1 VAQEPLSGGQ
11 TQSMILFLFFCS
23 GATALVY
30 EVVWSKYLSLIFGS
44 TAYAQ
49 TVVLAVFMG
58 GLALGNRLIGARSDL
73 LQKPLVAYG
82 FLEVLVG
89 LYAFCFPWFYK
100 AADHAFTFT
109 GSPLLDHSWALLLLK
124 CIFSIGLL
132 LLPTV
137 MMGGT
142 LPLLSAWLQKQS
154 SDAGRWS
161 ARFYSTNSLGA
172 VFGAWVAGFILIRS
186 LGMVSTLQ
194 MTALANVL
202 IGFAAV
208 GLGRRIQ
215 TAAESTSPSPVNS
228 PLPATDPQSKSL
240 LWVTALVAIT
250 GGVSMGLEV
259 LASRSL
265 TLIFGASV
273 QAFAAVLMA
282 FILGIG
288 LGSAAAASP
297 RLKGWRYESMIFTLL
312 LIAAALVG
320 ILVVGIEQW
329 VEVYRQVRVGLA
341 RTEMGYRFYQLIAGG
356 FSMIVLGIPA
366 GLIGAVL
373 PLCLRLISHQEGFGS
388 RVGRLLT
395 SNTLGAVVGV
405 LITGFILMP
414 GTGLR
419 AAFFILALALCLAV
433 FLLAWHFRKWNF
445 FISSSSIAV
454 FLAIAC
460 LVGGEGWRH
469 VLTSGVFRSRETEV
483 DPTTLKL
490 RKQLMKIVYYKDG
503 PDATVS
509 VEQGTDKSMAL
520 RISGKPEASTVGD
533 LPTQLIVAHLP
544 MVMRPQSK
552 DVFVLGLASGIT
564 CRGLLAYPI
573 EHLTVAENCAP
584 TLHAAEFFSDWN
596 RGVLTNRASK
606 ICVEDG
612 RTVLKLSPKPYD
624 VIVCEP
630 SNPWFASVGSVF
642 SKEFY
647 EIAAS
652 RLKPGGFIAQWFHTY
667 EMQDPIVEMVIRT
680 FASVFPNME
689 IWDASY
695 GDLVLL
701 GSNQPWVSSPAILR
715 NAYQIA
721 LVREDLASI
730 GLATPEAFFARRFA
744 SQRTA
749 PFIAGP
755 GPIQSD
761 GFPILEYDAPL
772 AFYIGTNARRIMRFD
787 ERTWQSA
794 LASAET
800 SATSSKL
807 DLTTLTNIFENASLN
822 PEVQRGIKLRQECLK
837 NGGKKSSSPELA
849 ETPFIFDPAANRMG
863 DSLPSDTE
871 ANLKALFRARDLLRT
886 RPDGWADQVRTI
898 KTILLSE
905 LAPNAAAQPVAYHAQ
920 FAAEAAR
927 ASLNHRDFDLA
938 NEMILLGAKFAPAEA
953 EFPYLMRLVEN
964 ERDLQPKGLLSNI
977 SK

>member
-1 VAQEPLSGGQ
+1 
-11 TQSMILFLFFCS
+11 MILFLFFCS

-58 GLALGNRLIGARSDL
+58 GLALGNRIIGARSDL

-82 FLEVLVG
+82 VLEVLVG
-89 LYAFCFPWFYK
+89 LFAFCFPWFYK
-100 AADHAFTFT
+100 AADGLFTAA
-109 GSPLLDHSWALLLLK
+109 GSPLLDHSFALLLLK
-124 CIFSIGLL
+124 CVISIGLL

-154 SDAGRWS
+154 NDAGRWS

-172 VFGAWVAGFILIRS
+172 VFGAWFAGFILIRS
-186 LGMVSTLQ
+186 IGLVSTLQ
-194 MTALANVL
+194 MTALANV
-202 IGFAAV
+202 IVGFSAV
-208 GLGRRIQ
+208 GLGRRIK
-215 TAAESTSPSPVNS
+215 TATESLSASPSA
-228 PLPATDPQSKSL
+228 PLSASNEPSKTL
-240 LWVTALVAIT
+240 FWVTALVALT

-288 LGSAAAASP
+288 LGGAAAASP
-297 RLKGWRYESMIFTLL
+297 RLKGWRYESIIFTVL
-312 LIAAALVG
+312 LIAAAFVG
-320 ILVVGIEQW
+320 ILVIGIEQW
-329 VEVYRQVRVGLA
+329 VEVYRHVRVGLA
-341 RTEMGYRFYQLIAGG
+341 RTEMGYRFYQIVAAG
-356 FSMIVLGIPA
+356 FSMVVLGLPA

-373 PLCLRLISHQEGFGS
+373 PLCLRLVSNQEGFGS

-395 SNTLGAVVGV
+395 WNTLGAVFGV
-405 LITGFILMP
+405 LITGFVLMP
-414 GTGLR
+414 STGLR

-433 FLLAWHFRKWNF
+433 FFLAWHFRKWSF
-445 FISSSSIAV
+445 FVSSSSVAV

-460 LVGGEGWRH
+460 IVGGEGWRH
-469 VLTSGVFRSRETEV
+469 VLTSGVFRSRETQV
-483 DPTTLKL
+483 DPTTIEL
-490 RKQLMKIVYYKDG
+490 RKKFMKIVYYKDG

-509 VEQGTDKSMAL
+509 VEKGSDDGLAL
-520 RISGKPEASTVGD
+520 RISGKPEASTIGD

-544 MVMRPQSK
+544 MVMRPESK
-552 DVFVLGLASGIT
+552 DVFILGLASGIT

-584 TLHAAEFFSDWN
+584 VLRAAEFFSDWN
-596 RGVLTNRASK
+596 RGVLTNRVSN
-606 ICVEDG
+606 IRLEDG
-612 RTVLKLSPKPYD
+612 RTVLKLSPRPYD
-624 VIVCEP
+624 VIVSEP

-647 EIAAS
+647 EIARS
-652 RLKPGGFIAQWFHTY
+652 RLKPGGFMVQWFHTY
-667 EMQDPIVEMVIRT
+667 EMQDSVVEMVIRT
-680 FASVFPNME
+680 YASVFPNME

-701 GSNQPWVSSPAILR
+701 GSNQPWDSSPARLR
-715 NAYQIA
+715 KAYQID
-721 LVREDLASI
+721 LVRKDLASI
-730 GLATPEAFFARRFA
+730 GLGTPEAFWARQFA

-761 GFPILEYDAPL
+761 VFPILEYDAPL

-794 LASAET
+794 LASPET

-807 DLTTLTNIFENASLN
+807 DLKTLAAVFENASLN
-822 PEVQRGIKLRQECLK
+822 PDVQRGLKLRQECAR
-837 NGGKKSSSPELA
+837 NDIGKSQKVELV
-849 ETPFIFDPAANRMG
+849 ETPFIFDPAATHMADN
-863 DSLPSDTE
+863 LPADAD
-871 ANLKALFRARDLLRT
+871 ANLKTLFHARDVLRARTDA
-886 RPDGWADQVRTI
+886 WSKQVQVI

-905 LAPNAAAQPVAYHAQ
+905 LAANASAQPDSSHAQ

-927 ASLNHRDFDLA
+927 VCLNHREFELA
-938 NEMILLGAKFAPAEA
+938 NEMIVLGTKFAPGEQ
-953 EFPYLMRLVEN
+953 EFPYLMRLAQN
-964 ERDLQPKGLLSNI
+964 ERNLEPKRLLS
-977 SK
+977 KVAE

>member
-1 VAQEPLSGGQ
+1 
-11 TQSMILFLFFCS
+11 MILFLFFCS

-58 GLALGNRLIGARSDL
+58 GLALGNRIIGARSDL
-73 LQKPLVAYG
+73 LQKPLVTYG
-82 FLEVLVG
+82 FIEVMIG
-89 LYAFCFPWFYK
+89 LYAFCFPLFYK
-100 AADHAFTFT
+100 AADALFTVT
-109 GSPLLDHSWALLLLK
+109 GSPLLDHSFALLLLK
-124 CIFSIGLL
+124 CVISIGLL

-154 SDAGRWS
+154 NDAGRWS

-172 VFGAWVAGFILIRS
+172 VFGAWVAGFVLIRS
-186 LGMVSTLQ
+186 IGMASTLQ
-194 MTALANVL
+194 MTALANVIL
-202 IGFAAV
+202 GFTAV
-208 GLGRRIQ
+208 GIGRHVG
-215 TAAESTSPSPVNS
+215 AATESTRTSTTTSS
-228 PLPATDPQSKSL
+228 LGAGESQSKTVF
-240 LWVTALVAIT
+240 WVTAMVAIT

-273 QAFAAVLMA
+273 QAFATVLMA

-297 RLKGWRYESMIFTLL
+297 RLKRWRYESIIFTLL
-312 LIAAALVG
+312 LIAAGAVG

-329 VEVYRQVRVGLA
+329 VEVYRHVRVGLA
-341 RTEMGYRFYQLIAGG
+341 RTEMGYRFYQIIAAG
-356 FSMIVLGIPA
+356 FSLVVLGLPA

-373 PLCLRLISHQEGFGS
+373 PLCLRLISTPEGFGN

-433 FLLAWHFRKWNF
+433 FFLAWHFRKWAF
-445 FISSSSIAV
+445 FVSSSTVAV
-454 FLAIAC
+454 FLAISC
-460 LVGGEGWRH
+460 IVGGEGWRH
-469 VLTSGVFRSRETEV
+469 VLTSGVFRARETEV
-483 DPTTLKL
+483 DPTMLDI
-490 RKQLMKIVYYKDG
+490 RKKYLKIVYYKDG

-509 VEQGTDKSMAL
+509 VEKDADNELAL
-520 RISGKPEASTVGD
+520 RISGKPEASTKVD
-533 LPTQLIVAHLP
+533 LPSQLIVAHLG
-544 MVMRPQSK
+544 MVMRPESK
-552 DVFVLGLASGIT
+552 DVFILGLASGIT

-584 TLHAAEFFSDWN
+584 VLRAAEFFSDWN
-596 RGVLTNRASK
+596 RGVLTNRVSN
-606 ICVEDG
+606 IRLEDG
-612 RTVLKLSPKPYD
+612 RTVLKLSRKPYD
-624 VIVCEP
+624 VIVSEP

-652 RLKPGGFIAQWFHTY
+652 RLKPGGFMVQWFHTY
-667 EMQDPIVEMVIRT
+667 EMQDSIVETVIRT

-701 GSNQPWVSSPAILR
+701 GSNQPWDSSPARLR
-715 NAYQIA
+715 KAYEID
-721 LVREDLASI
+721 LVRKDLNSI
-730 GLATPEAFFARRFA
+730 GLGTPEAFWARRFA

-761 GFPILEYDAPL
+761 VFPMLEYDAPL
-772 AFYIGTNARRIMRFD
+772 AFYIGANARRLMRFD
-787 ERTWQSA
+787 ERTWQA
-794 LASAET
+794 TLASPET
-800 SATSSKL
+800 SAAVSKL
-807 DLTTLTNIFENASLN
+807 DLKTLAAIFENVSLN
-822 PEVQRGIKLRQECLK
+822 PDVQRGIKLRQECSNK
-837 NGGKKSSSPELA
+837 DASKSSKLELTA
-849 ETPFIFDPAANRMG
+849 TPFIFDPAGSRMG
-863 DSLPSDTE
+863 DHLPSDAD
-871 ANLKALFRARDLLRT
+871 ANLKALFHARDVLRT
-886 RPDGWADQVRTI
+886 QPDGWAKQVQTI

-905 LAPNAAAQPVAYHAQ
+905 FVPNAPVQSQPFHAQ

-927 ASLNHRDFDLA
+927 VALNHREFELA
-938 NEMILLGAKFAPAEA
+938 NEMILLGATFAPAEP
-953 EFPYLMRLVEN
+953 EFPYLLRLVQN
-964 ERDLQPKGLLSNI
+964 ERDLQPKRLLSKI
-977 SK
+977 SE

>member
-1 VAQEPLSGGQ
+1 
-11 TQSMILFLFFCS
+11 MILFLFFCS

-58 GLALGNRLIGARSDL
+58 GLALGNRIIGARSDL

-82 FLEVLVG
+82 FLEVIVG
-89 LYAFCFPWFYK
+89 IFAFCFPWFYK
-100 AADHAFTFT
+100 AADGIFTAA
-109 GSPLLDHSWALLLLK
+109 GSPLLDHTFALLLLK
-124 CIFSIGLL
+124 CVISIGLL

-172 VFGAWVAGFILIRS
+172 VFGAWFAGFILIRS
-186 LGMVSTLQ
+186 IGLVSTLQ
-194 MTALANVL
+194 MTALANV
-202 IGFAAV
+202 IVGFSAV
-208 GLGRRIQ
+208 GIGRRMK
-215 TAAESTSPSPVNS
+215 TATESISASPTASLSASNEP
-228 PLPATDPQSKSL
+228 SKTL
-240 LWVTALVAIT
+240 FWVTALVAIT

-288 LGSAAAASP
+288 LGSAVAASP
-297 RLKGWRYESMIFTLL
+297 RLNRWRYESMIFAVL
-312 LIAAALVG
+312 LIAAAFVG
-320 ILVVGIEQW
+320 ILVTGIEQW
-329 VEVYRQVRVGLA
+329 VEVYRHVRVGLA
-341 RTEMGYRFYQLIAGG
+341 RTEMGYRFYQIVAAG
-356 FSMIVLGIPA
+356 FSMIVLGLPA

-373 PLCLRLISHQEGFGS
+373 PLCLRLVSTQEGFGS

-395 SNTLGAVVGV
+395 WNTLGAVVGV

-433 FLLAWHFRKWNF
+433 FFLAWHFRKWSF
-445 FISSSSIAV
+445 FVSSSSVAV

-460 LVGGEGWRH
+460 IVGGEGWRH
-469 VLTSGVFRSRETEV
+469 VLTSGVFRSRETQV
-483 DPTTLKL
+483 DPTTLEL
-490 RKQLMKIVYYKDG
+490 RKKFMKIVYYKDG

-509 VEQGTDKSMAL
+509 VEKGSDDGLAL
-520 RISGKPEASTVGD
+520 RISGKPEASTIGD

-544 MVMRPQSK
+544 MVMRPESK
-552 DVFVLGLASGIT
+552 DVFILGLASGIT

-584 TLHAAEFFSDWN
+584 VIRAAEFFSDWN
-596 RGVLTNRASK
+596 RGVLTNRVSN
-606 ICVEDG
+606 IRLEDG
-612 RTVLKLSPKPYD
+612 RTVLKLSRQPYD
-624 VIVCEP
+624 VIVSEP

-652 RLKPGGFIAQWFHTY
+652 RLKPGGFMVQWFHTY
-667 EMQDPIVEMVIRT
+667 EMQDSVVEMVVRT

-701 GSNQPWVSSPAILR
+701 GSNQPWESTPARLSK
-715 NAYQIA
+715 AYQID
-721 LVREDLASI
+721 LVRKDLASI
-730 GLATPEAFFARRFA
+730 GLGTPEAFWARQFA

-761 GFPILEYDAPL
+761 VFPILEYDAPL

-794 LASAET
+794 LASPET
-800 SATSSKL
+800 SAISSKL
-807 DLTTLTNIFENASLN
+807 DLKTLAAVFENASLN
-822 PEVQRGIKLRQECLK
+822 PDVQRGLRLRQECAR
-837 NGGKKSSSPELA
+837 NDIGKSQKVELA
-849 ETPFIFDPAANRMG
+849 ETPFIFDSAASRMA
-863 DSLPSDTE
+863 DYLPSDAD
-871 ANLKALFRARDLLRT
+871 ANLKALFHARDVLRARSDAW
-886 RPDGWADQVRTI
+886 PKQVQLI

-905 LAPNAAAQPVAYHAQ
+905 LAPNAPAQPDPSHAQ

-927 ASLNHRDFDLA
+927 VCLNHRDFNQAD
-938 NEMILLGAKFAPAEA
+938 EMIVLGTKFAPGEQ
-953 EFPYLMRLVEN
+953 EFPYLARLAQN
-964 ERDLQPKGLLSNI
+964 ERDIQPKRLLSKI
-977 SK
+977 SD

>member
-1 VAQEPLSGGQ
+1 
-11 TQSMILFLFFCS
+11 MILFLFFCS

-58 GLALGNRLIGARSDL
+58 GLALGNRIIGARSDFL
-73 LQKPLVAYG
+73 HKPLVTYG
-82 FLEVLVG
+82 FLEVMVG

-100 AADHAFTFT
+100 AADGLFTAA
-109 GSPLLDHSWALLLLK
+109 GSPLLDHSFALLLLK
-124 CIFSIGLL
+124 CVISIGLL

-172 VFGAWVAGFILIRS
+172 VFGAWVAGFMLIRS
-186 LGMVSTLQ
+186 IGMVATLQ
-194 MTALANVL
+194 MTALANV
-202 IGFAAV
+202 IVGFTAV
-208 GLGRRIQ
+208 GLGRLSQ
-215 TAAESTSPSPVNS
+215 APTESASSSTDN
-228 PLPATDPQSKSL
+228 PLLSSGEVHSKTL
-240 LWVTALVAIT
+240 FWVTAMVAIT

-273 QAFAAVLMA
+273 QAFATVLMA

-288 LGSAAAASP
+288 LGSAGAASP
-297 RLKGWRYESMIFTLL
+297 RLKRWRYENIIFTVLL
-312 LIAAALVG
+312 VAAVCVG
-320 ILVVGIEQW
+320 ILVAGIEQW
-329 VEVYRQVRVGLA
+329 VEVYRYVRVGLA
-341 RTEMGYRFYQLIAGG
+341 RTEMGYRFYQIIAAG
-356 FSMIVLGIPA
+356 FSLIVLGIPA

-373 PLCLRLISHQEGFGS
+373 PLCLRLVSNQEGFGK

-419 AAFFILALALCLAV
+419 AAFFVLALALSLTV
-433 FLLAWHFRKWNF
+433 FALAWHFRKWTF
-445 FISSSSIAV
+445 FVSSSSVAV
-454 FLAIAC
+454 FLAVAC

-469 VLTSGVFRSRETEV
+469 VLTSGIFRTRETQV
-483 DPTTLKL
+483 DPTMLGIRKKYMKL
-490 RKQLMKIVYYKDG
+490 VYYKDG

-509 VEQGTDKSMAL
+509 VEKGTDNELAL
-520 RISGKPEASTVGD
+520 RISGKPEASTKVD
-533 LPTQLIVAHLP
+533 LPSQLILAHLG

-552 DVFVLGLASGIT
+552 DVFILGLASGIT

-573 EHLTVAENCAP
+573 EHLTIAENCSP
-584 TLHAAEFFSDWN
+584 VLHAAEFFSNWN
-596 RGVLTNRASK
+596 RGVLTNPVTNIRL
-606 ICVEDG
+606 EDG
-612 RTVLKLSPKPYD
+612 RTVLKLSRKPYD
-624 VIVCEP
+624 VIICEP

-647 EIAAS
+647 EVAAS
-652 RLKPGGFIAQWFHTY
+652 RLKPGGFMVQWFHTY

-701 GSNQPWVSSPAILR
+701 GSTQPWVSSPAMLR
-715 NAYQIA
+715 KAYEID
-721 LVREDLASI
+721 LVRKDLASI
-730 GLATPEAFFARRFA
+730 GLGTPSAFWARRFA

-761 GFPILEYDAPL
+761 GFPMLEYDAPL
-772 AFYIGTNARRIMRFD
+772 AFYIGANAHRIMRFD

-794 LASAET
+794 LASPET
-800 SATSSKL
+800 TAAVSKL
-807 DLTTLTNIFENASLN
+807 DLQTLSAIFQNASLN
-822 PEVQRGIKLRQECLK
+822 PDVQRGIQLRQECSS
-837 NGGKKSSSPELA
+837 NDASKSAKLELA
-849 ETPFIFDPAANRMG
+849 DMPFIFDPAARRIEQY
-863 DSLPSDTE
+863 LPED
-871 ANLKALFRARDLLRT
+871 ADKNLKALLHARDVLRVQA
-886 RPDGWADQVRTI
+886 DNWAEQVQVI
-898 KTILLSE
+898 KRILLSE
-905 LAPNAAAQPVAYHAQ
+905 FAPNAPVQPRQFDAQ

-927 ASLNHRDFDLA
+927 VALNHHEFELA
-938 NEMILLGAKFAPAEA
+938 NEMILLGAKFAPAEP
-953 EFPYLMRLVEN
+953 EFPYLTRLVQN
-964 ERDLQPKGLLSNI
+964 ERDVEPKRLLSKI
-977 SK
+977 SE

>member
-1 VAQEPLSGGQ
+1 
-11 TQSMILFLFFCS
+11 MILFLFFCS

-58 GLALGNRLIGARSDL
+58 GLALGNRIIGARSDL
-73 LQKPLVAYG
+73 LQKPLAGYG
-82 FLEVLVG
+82 SLEVLVG
-89 LYAFCFPWFYK
+89 LYAFCFPLLYK
-100 AADHAFTFT
+100 AADRVFTLA
-109 GSPLLDHSWALLLLK
+109 GSPLLDHSLLLLLLK
-124 CIFSIGLL
+124 CVISIALL

-154 SDAGRWS
+154 NDAGRWS

-172 VFGAWVAGFILIRS
+172 VFGAWFAGFILIRS
-186 LGMVSTLQ
+186 IGMVSTLQ

-202 IGFAAV
+202 LGFTAIAIARRSQTSADSLTDSSATVAA
-208 GLGRRIQ
+208 GDTDSNTKTLFWI
-215 TAAESTSPSPVNS
+215 TAM
-228 PLPATDPQSKSL
+228 
-240 LWVTALVAIT
+240 VAIT

-273 QAFAAVLMA
+273 QAFATVLMA

-288 LGSAAAASP
+288 LGGAAAASP
-297 RLKGWRYESMIFTLL
+297 RMKRWRYESTIFALL
-312 LIAAALVG
+312 LVAAAIVG
-320 ILVVGIEQW
+320 ILVVGIEKW
-329 VEVYRQVRVGLA
+329 VDAYRHIRVGLA
-341 RTEMGYRFYQLIAGG
+341 RTEMGYRFYQIIAAG

-373 PLCLRLISHQEGFGS
+373 PLCLRLVSNQQGFGN

-395 SNTLGAVVGV
+395 WNTLGAVVGV
-405 LITGFILMP
+405 LLTGFILMP
-414 GTGLR
+414 SLGLR
-419 AAFFILALALCLAV
+419 SAFFILALALCAAV
-433 FLLAWHFRKWNF
+433 FLLAWHFRKWAF
-445 FISSSSIAV
+445 FISSGSIAV
-454 FLAIAC
+454 FLAISC

-469 VLTSGVFRSRETEV
+469 VLTSGVFRSRETAV
-483 DPTTLKL
+483 DPNVMEL
-490 RKQLMKIVYYKDG
+490 RKKFMKIVFYEDG

-509 VEQGTDKSMAL
+509 VERGTDNEMGL
-520 RISGKPEASTVGD
+520 RISGKAEASTQGD

-544 MVMRPQSK
+544 MLMRPQSK

-584 TLHAAEFFSDWN
+584 VLRAAEFFSTWN
-596 RGVLTNRASK
+596 RGVLTNPVTKVRL
-606 ICVEDG
+606 EDG

-624 VIVCEP
+624 VIVSEP

-642 SKEFY
+642 NKEYY
-647 EIAAS
+647 EIASS
-652 RLKPGGFIAQWFHTY
+652 RLKPGGFMVQWFHVY

-701 GSNQPWVSSPAILR
+701 GSNQPWVSTPETLR
-715 NAYQIA
+715 KAYEIG
-721 LVREDLASI
+721 LVRKDLESI
-730 GLATPEAFFARRFA
+730 GLGTPETFWARQFA

-749 PFIAGP
+749 RFIAGP

-761 GFPILEYDAPL
+761 MFPMLEYDAPL
-772 AFYIGTNARRIMRFD
+772 AFYIGENAHGLMRYD

-794 LASAET
+794 LAPAET
-800 SATSSKL
+800 SATVSRL
-807 DLTTLTNIFENASLN
+807 DLSTLAAIFENASVN
-822 PEVQRGIKLRQECLK
+822 PNIQRAIKLRQECA
-837 NGGKKSSSPELA
+837 NQEAGKSALWELA
-849 ETPFIFDPAANRMG
+849 ESPVIFDALSTRMS
-863 DSLPSDTE
+863 DNLPSSVDENSKT
-871 ANLKALFRARDLLRT
+871 LFRARDILRA
-886 RPDGWADQVRTI
+886 RPQAWAEQIQQIRTV
-898 KTILLSE
+898 LLSE
-905 LAPNAAAQPVAYHAQ
+905 LARAATMQPQPARAQ

-927 ASLNHRDFDLA
+927 VALNHREFSLA
-938 NEMILLGAKFAPAEA
+938 NEMIMLGAKFAPGEP
-953 EFPYLMRLVEN
+953 ELPYLMRLVQN
-964 ERDLQPKGLLSNI
+964 EKELQPQRLLSTVA
-977 SK
+977 K

>member
-1 VAQEPLSGGQ
+1 
-11 TQSMILFLFFCS
+11 MILFLFFCS
-23 GATALVY
+23 GATALIY
-30 EVVWSKYLSLIFGS
+30 EVVWSKYLSLMFGS
-44 TAYAQ
+44 TVYAQ

-58 GLALGNRLIGARSDL
+58 GLALGNRIIGARSDL

-82 FLEVLVG
+82 ILEVLVG
-89 LYAFCFPWFYK
+89 IYAFCFPLIHK
-100 AADHAFTFT
+100 AADRVFTIV
-109 GSPLLDHSWALLLLK
+109 GSPLLDHSLALLLLK
-124 CIFSIGLL
+124 GFLSICLL
-132 LLPTV
+132 LLPTI

-172 VFGAWVAGFILIRS
+172 VFGSWVAGFVLIRS
-186 LGMVSTLQ
+186 IGMISTLQ
-194 MTALANVL
+194 MTALANVI
-202 IGFAAV
+202 IGFTAA

-215 TAAESTSPSPVNS
+215 TLTEPIAENAVASSPDSNTS
-228 PLPATDPQSKSL
+228 QSESL
-240 LWVTALVAIT
+240 RWITVMVAIT

-273 QAFAAVLMA
+273 QAFATVLMA

-297 RLKGWRYESMIFTLL
+297 RLKRWRYESIIFTLL
-312 LIAAALVG
+312 LIAAGTVGVLV
-320 ILVVGIEQW
+320 IGIEQW
-329 VEVYRQVRVGLA
+329 VEVYRHVRVGLA
-341 RTEMGYRFYQLIAGG
+341 RSEMGYRFYQAIAGG
-356 FSMIVLGIPA
+356 FSMIVLGVPA

-373 PLCLRLISHQEGFGS
+373 PLCLRLISNQEGFGN

-395 SNTLGAVVGV
+395 WNTLGAVAGV

-433 FLLAWHFRKWNF
+433 FILAWHFRKWAF
-445 FISSSSIAV
+445 FVSSSSVAV

-460 LVGGEGWRH
+460 VVGGEGWRH
-469 VLTSGVFRSRETEV
+469 VLTSGVFRARETEV
-483 DPTTLKL
+483 DPTTLEK
-490 RKQLMKIVYYKDG
+490 RKKAIEIVFYKDG

-509 VEQGTDKSMAL
+509 VEKGADKGLGL
-520 RISGKPEASTVGD
+520 RISGKPEASTIGD

-544 MVMRPQSK
+544 MLMRPQSK
-552 DVFVLGLASGIT
+552 DVFILGLASGIT

-573 EHLTVAENCAP
+573 EHLTIAENCAP
-584 TLHAAEFFSDWN
+584 VIRAAEFFSDWN
-596 RGVLTNRASK
+596 RGVLTNPVSK
-606 ICVEDG
+606 ICLEDA

-647 EIAAS
+647 EIAAN
-652 RLKPGGFIAQWFHTY
+652 RLKPGGLMAQWFHVY

-695 GDLVLL
+695 GDIVLL
-701 GSNQPWVSSPAILR
+701 GSNQPWESSPETLR
-715 NAYQIA
+715 KAYQID
-721 LVREDLASI
+721 LVRQDLASI
-730 GLATPEAFFARRFA
+730 GLGTPEAFWTRRFA

-749 PFIAGP
+749 PFIPGP

-761 GFPILEYDAPL
+761 MFPILEYDAPL
-772 AFYIGTNARRIMRFD
+772 AFYIGANASRIMRFD

-794 LASAET
+794 LVSPDTAA
-800 SATSSKL
+800 ALSKL
-807 DLTTLTNIFENASLN
+807 DLKTLASCIGGSSVNPDVQQAIKMRQENFSSEPGKHSDFDLSQLPLVFDPPASRRFEN
-822 PEVQRGIKLRQECLK
+822 
-837 NGGKKSSSPELA
+837 
-849 ETPFIFDPAANRMG
+849 
-863 DSLPSDTE
+863 LPVNADK
-871 ANLKALFRARDLLRT
+871 NLKALFQARNAMRAR
-886 RPDGWADQVRTI
+886 PDVWAEQVKIIRN
-898 KTILLSE
+898 ILISE
-905 LAPNAAAQPVAYHAQ
+905 LALNTSGQLEPFHGH

-927 ASLNHRDFDLA
+927 ISLNHREFQLA
-938 NEMILLGAKFAPAEA
+938 AEMIVLGSKFAPAEP
-953 EFPYLMRLVEN
+953 EFPFLMRLVQN
-964 ERDLQPKGLLSNI
+964 ERTVQPQRLLSNVNN
-977 SK
+977 

>member
-1 VAQEPLSGGQ
+1 
-11 TQSMILFLFFCS
+11 MILFLFFCS
-23 GATALVY
+23 GATALIY
-30 EVVWSKYLSLIFGS
+30 EVVWSKYLSLMFGS

-58 GLALGNRLIGARSDL
+58 GLALGNRIIGARSDL

-82 FLEVLVG
+82 SLEVLIG
-89 LYAFCFPWFYK
+89 LYAFCFPLLYK
-100 AADHAFTFT
+100 AADLAFTAA
-109 GSPLLDHSWALLLLK
+109 GSPLLEHSFALLLLK
-124 CIFSIGLL
+124 GAFSIGLL

-142 LPLLSAWLQKQS
+142 LPLLAAWLQKQS

-172 VFGAWVAGFILIRS
+172 VFGAWVAGFVLIRS
-186 LGMVSTLQ
+186 IGMTSTLQ

-202 IGFAAV
+202 IGFTAV
-208 GLGRRIQ
+208 ALGRRVQ
-215 TAAESTSPSPVNS
+215 SPTESSAAV
-228 PLPATDPQSKSL
+228 PATSAPSNIEAQSKTL

-259 LASRSL
+259 LAARSL

-273 QAFAAVLMA
+273 QAFATVLMS

-288 LGSAAAASP
+288 LGSAVAASP
-297 RLKGWRYESMIFTLL
+297 RLKGWRHESIIFTVLL
-312 LIAAALVG
+312 VAAAFVG

-329 VEVYRQVRVGLA
+329 VEAYRHIRVGLA
-341 RTEMGYRFYQLIAGG
+341 RTEMGYRFYQIIAGG

-373 PLCLRLISHQEGFGS
+373 PLCLRLVSHQEGFGG

-405 LITGFILMP
+405 LITGFVLMP

-433 FLLAWHFRKWNF
+433 LLLAWHFRKWTF
-445 FISSSSIAV
+445 FVSSSSVAV

-469 VLTSGVFRSRETEV
+469 VLTSGVFRARETEV
-483 DPTTLKL
+483 DPNALPL
-490 RKQLMKIVYYKDG
+490 RKKFMKIVYYKDG

-509 VEQGTDKSMAL
+509 VEKGTDNEFGL
-520 RISGKPEASTVGD
+520 RISGKPEASTKGD
-533 LPTQLIVAHLP
+533 MPTQLIVAHLG
-544 MVMRPQSK
+544 MALRPESK
-552 DVFVLGLASGIT
+552 DVFILGLASGIT
-564 CRGLLAYPI
+564 CRGLLAYPL

-584 TLHAAEFFSDWN
+584 VLRAAEFFSDYN
-596 RGVLTNRASK
+596 RGVLTNPVSK
-606 ICVEDG
+606 IRLEDG
-612 RTVLKLSPKPYD
+612 RTVLKLSPRPYD

-647 EIAAS
+647 EIAAN
-652 RLKPGGFIAQWFHTY
+652 RLKPGGFMVQWFHVY

-689 IWDASY
+689 IWDAST

-701 GSNQPWVSSPAILR
+701 GSNQSWDSSPAALR
-715 NAYQIA
+715 KAYQID
-721 LVREDLASI
+721 LVRKDLTSI
-730 GLATPEAFFARRFA
+730 GLGTPEAFFARRFA

-761 GFPILEYDAPL
+761 LFPILEYDAPL

-787 ERTWQSA
+787 ERTWQLA
-794 LASAET
+794 LASPVA
-800 SATSSKL
+800 ATSLSKL
-807 DLTTLTNIFENASLN
+807 DLTTLAAIFENASLN
-822 PEVQRGIKLRQECLK
+822 PDLQRGLRLRQECSR
-837 NGGKKSSSPELA
+837 NGAGKSATFELA
-849 ETPFIFDPAANRMG
+849 ETPFIFDPASSRMG
-863 DSLPSDTE
+863 DHLPPDTD
-871 ANLKALFRARDLLRT
+871 ANSKTLFRARDVLRAQ
-886 RPDGWADQVRTI
+886 PDAWAKQVQIIRT
-898 KTILLSE
+898 TLHSE
-905 LAPNAAAQPVAYHAQ
+905 LVPNAPVQPQPYHAQ

-927 ASLNHRDFDLA
+927 VCLNHRDFELA
-938 NEMILLGAKFAPAEA
+938 NEMILLGAKLAPAES
-953 EFPYLMRLVEN
+953 EFPYLTRLVQREKDV
-964 ERDLQPKGLLSNI
+964 RPQPLLSNVAD
-977 SK
+977 

>member
-1 VAQEPLSGGQ
+1 
-11 TQSMILFLFFCS
+11 MILFLFFCS
-23 GATALVY
+23 GATALIY
-30 EVVWSKYLSLIFGS
+30 EVVWSKYLSLMFGS

-58 GLALGNRLIGARSDL
+58 GLALGNRIIGARSDL
-73 LQKPLVAYG
+73 LQKPLAAYG

-100 AADHAFTFT
+100 AADRVFTAT
-109 GSPLLDHSWALLLLK
+109 GSPLLDHSFALLLLK
-124 CIFSIGLL
+124 CTFSICLL

-202 IGFAAV
+202 IGFTAV

-215 TAAESTSPSPVNS
+215 TAAESTAAAVKTPSTV
-228 PLPATDPQSKSL
+228 TDESSAKML
-240 LWVTALVAIT
+240 FWVTALVAIT

-273 QAFAAVLMA
+273 QAFATVLMA

-288 LGSAAAASP
+288 LGSAIAASP
-297 RLKGWRYESMIFTLL
+297 RLQRWRYESMIFTAL
-312 LIAAALVG
+312 LIAAASVG
-320 ILVVGIEQW
+320 ILVIGIEQW
-329 VEVYRQVRVGLA
+329 VEAYRHVRVGLA
-341 RTEMGYRFYQLIAGG
+341 RTQMGYRFYQIIAGG
-356 FSMIVLGIPA
+356 FSMVVLGIPA

-373 PLCLRLISHQEGFGS
+373 PLCLRLVSNHEGFGG

-414 GTGLR
+414 SIGLR
-419 AAFFILALALCLAV
+419 AAFFVLALAICLAV
-433 FLLAWHFRKWNF
+433 LLLAWHFRKWTF
-445 FISSSSIAV
+445 FVSSTSIAV
-454 FLAIAC
+454 FLALAC
-460 LVGGEGWRH
+460 LIGGEGWRH
-469 VLTSGVFRSRETEV
+469 VLTSGVFRAHETEV
-483 DPTTLKL
+483 DPNTLPL
-490 RKQLMKIVYYKDG
+490 RKKFMKIVYYKDG

-509 VEQGTDKSMAL
+509 VEQGTDNEFGL
-520 RISGKPEASTVGD
+520 RISGKPEASTKGD
-533 LPTQLIVAHLP
+533 MPTQLIVAHLG
-544 MVMRPQSK
+544 MVLRPESK
-552 DVFVLGLASGIT
+552 DVFILGLASGIT

-584 TLHAAEFFSDWN
+584 VLRAAEFFSDWN
-596 RGVLTNRASK
+596 RGVLTNPVSNIRL
-606 ICVEDG
+606 EDG

-647 EIAAS
+647 EIAAN
-652 RLKPGGFIAQWFHTY
+652 RLKPGGFMVQWFHVY

-689 IWDASY
+689 IWDASA

-701 GSNQPWVSSPAILR
+701 GSNQPWDSSPAALHK
-715 NAYQIA
+715 AYQIE
-721 LVREDLASI
+721 LVRKDLASI
-730 GLATPEAFFARRFA
+730 GLGTPEAFFGRRFA

-749 PFIAGP
+749 PFIGGP

-761 GFPILEYDAPL
+761 AFPILEYDAPL

-787 ERTWQSA
+787 ERTWQST
-794 LASAET
+794 LASPQT
-800 SATSSKL
+800 SASSSKL
-807 DLTTLTNIFENASLN
+807 DLTALAAIFENSSLN
-822 PEVQRGIKLRQECLK
+822 PELQRAIQVLQKQQFK
-837 NGGKKSSSPELA
+837 NLG
-849 ETPFIFDPAANRMG
+849 R
-863 DSLPSDTE
+863 
-871 ANLKALFRARDLLRT
+871 RT
-886 RPDGWADQVRTI
+886 LGNTI
-898 KTILLSE
+898 
-905 LAPNAAAQPVAYHAQ
+905 
-920 FAAEAAR
+920 
-927 ASLNHRDFDLA
+927 
-938 NEMILLGAKFAPAEA
+938 
-953 EFPYLMRLVEN
+953 YL
-964 ERDLQPKGLLSNI
+964 
-977 SK
+977 